1 MSEPTLALWVT
12 PEQVA
17 TIVSLFPA
25 SGGAHLPAA
34 LGAVSNVTVSW
45 GPGVSV
51 LNYDEATGRR
61 LASPWEAVFDTSS
74 QDWYYWNT
82 ETSEATWDRPPGV
95 PHPGPV

>member
-25 SGGAHLPAA
+25 SAGAHLPAA

-45 GPGVSV
+45 GPGVSL
-51 LNYDEATGRR
+51 LNYDDALGRQ
-61 LASPWEAVFDTSS
+61 LVSPWEAVFDIST
-74 QDWYYWNT
+74 
-82 ETSEATWDRPPGV
+82 
-95 PHPGPV
+95 